1 MIKGGRLSKKLKI
14 KSTNNKGNIKKST
27 HRSKTT
33 HNNRRIIGTVLRDLV
48 WDDAHSLQ
56 NFLEALQHLFFN

>member
-1 MIKGGRLSKKLKI
+1 MTKGERLSKKVKT
-14 KSTNNKGNIKKST
+14 KSTNNEGNIKKRT

-33 HNNRRIIGTVLRDLV
+33 HRRRQVIGTVLKDRV

-56 NFLEALQHLFFN
+56 DLLKRSSTS